1 MLDMHRHGLSSWDFS
16 CRWRCL
22 IWHCFG
28 WLQETLERSEVLVVF
43 SPKDQSSS
51 LWLCAVHLFCSL
63 TVPSLVFHDL
73 SGFHAKV
80 SAFLPQADE
89 FPWQNHGK
97 KISTVV
103 QTFPYGEVI
112 VPITEVK
119 MIAETKYV
127 MTLWE
132 ESIVSWL
139 TFLLFF
145 AHKFLPH
152 VCSQKTA
159 FIKTSIL
166 GGKTSLN
173 PLSHHV
179 SE

>member
-22 IWHCFG
+22 IWHYFG

-80 SAFLPQADE
+80 SAVLPQADE
-89 FPWQNHGK
+89 FPSSTQFLSSQNRHIPSDKTMAK

-132 ESIVSWL
+132 ESSVSWL

-152 VCSQKTA
+152 VCSQNN
-159 FIKTSIL
+159 SIY
-166 GGKTSLN
+166 
-173 PLSHHV
+173 
-179 SE
+179 